1 MSTLRIKNLAGNGV
15 NAGEL
20 DIGSGECVTVH
31 GPSGAGKTL
40 LLRAIADL
48 DETTGELWLND
59 QARNDMRA
67 PEWRRQVMYVAAE
80 SAWWHER
87 VRDHAERWDS
97 GVLQALGLG
106 DEVLDWDVQR
116 LSSGERQRLAIARAM
131 AHDPSVLLLDEAT
144 ANLDQSNTAR
154 VEQLVDTWRKSA
166 NGCVLWVSHD
176 PAQRARIADRVMRIE
191 QGVLRQDNGA

>member
-1 MSTLRIKNLAGNGV
+1 MSTLRIKHLAGNGV

-20 DIGSGECVTVH
+20 DIGSGECVAVH

-48 DETTGELWLND
+48 DEAAGELWLND
-59 QARNDMRA
+59 QARSDMCA

-80 SAWWHER
+80 SAWWHEQ
-87 VRDHAERWDS
+87 VRDHAEHWDS
-97 GVLQALGLG
+97 GVLQALGFS

-116 LSSGERQRLAIARAM
+116 LSSGERQRLAIARAL
-131 AHDPSVLLLDEAT
+131 AHGPSVLLLDEAT

-154 VEQLVDTWRKSA
+154 VEQLVDTWRKSTD
-166 NGCVLWVSHD
+166 GCVLWVSHD
-176 PAQRARIADRVMRIE
+176 PAQRARIADRVMHIE
-191 QGVLRQDNGA
+191 QGVLRQGDVA

>member
-20 DIGSGECVTVH
+20 NIGSGECVAVH

-48 DETTGELWLND
+48 DEAAGELWLND
-59 QARNDMRA
+59 QARSDMRA

-80 SAWWHER
+80 SAWWHEL
-87 VRDHAERWDS
+87 VRDHAEHWDS
-97 GVLQALGLG
+97 GVLQALGFT

-116 LSSGERQRLAIARAM
+116 LSSGERQRLAIARAL
-131 AHDPSVLLLDEAT
+131 AHGPSVLLLDEAT

-154 VEQLVDTWRKSA
+154 VEQLVDTWCKSTD
-166 NGCVLWVSHD
+166 GCVLWVSHD
-176 PAQRARIADRVMRIE
+176 PAQRARIADRVMHIE
-191 QGVLRQDNGA
+191 QGVLRQGDVA